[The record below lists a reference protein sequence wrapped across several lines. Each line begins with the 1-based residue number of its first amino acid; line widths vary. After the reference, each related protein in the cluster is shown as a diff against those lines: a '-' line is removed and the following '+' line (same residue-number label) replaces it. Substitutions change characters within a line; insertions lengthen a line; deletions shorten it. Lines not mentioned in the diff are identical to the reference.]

1 MVDVTR
7 VEVVNYHGNI
17 GYEAE
22 NHFLLKFFIPPFFKK
37 FAEITLA
44 VKLLDHAQMASIVNI
59 IVNDFDDK
67 WMRVLFHEPDF
78 LEYCLMLCL
87 VQEFNRKH
95 WPFDCKHSLI
105 MLPGGSENSGKAALS
120 YKVILVSLKGVGVI
134 ALLGT
139 TS

>member
-1 MVDVTR
+1 
-7 VEVVNYHGNI
+7 
-17 GYEAE
+17 
-22 NHFLLKFFIPPFFKK
+22 
-37 FAEITLA
+37 
-44 VKLLDHAQMASIVNI
+44 
-59 IVNDFDDK
+59 
-67 WMRVLFHEPDF
+67 MRVLFHEPDF